1 MEPGDTEAMSG
12 SAVASRTDGPIQI
25 FVSYSTADERW
36 ATWMAWELET
46 AGYRAM
52 LQAWDFV
59 PGTNFIEFMDRG
71 VSRSA
76 AVVAVLSQRY
86 VDSPYGRLEWQAA
99 LQADKGNPTG
109 RLVTVRVEDCQVDGL
124 LGIITYIDLVGVTD
138 QHQARAMLLD
148 RIGHALAGR
157 AERQEVAYPPASLAA
172 ASHPAGQLPSPGE
185 RPGRMAPVMPAA
197 IPAPRGRRSPATA
210 PAFPPTL
217 QATAGPRA
225 AVTLLQ
231 MAGPRFGPGPEAPR
245 GRLSAAGLQERIWA
259 DVTRRTAAGLAR
271 PDLMVVT
278 GDLMETGSLRECDEA
293 LEFLTGLRALLGLEP
308 QHLVIVPGPHDITPA
323 ACRAY
328 FATCEADDMEPQPPY
343 WPKWRHFA
351 SLFQELYRGTDGP
364 VFESAQPWTM
374 FEMPDLRLAVAA
386 LNSTLAGSH
395 RPEDDYGWVGAEQAA
410 WFAEQ
415 LGPCHEAGWLRIAVI
430 RHPPSAGQ
438 GGSFL
443 RDADTLD
450 RLLGP
455 RLSLLLHGPGP
466 GGDEA
471 RQLDSGLLAVPSAA
485 PGQHQFLRI
494 TPDGLDRWSASRGT
508 GDAPERLPR
517 RWPATGGTFAAA
529 GAGRPEA

>member
-1 MEPGDTEAMSG
+1 MYQPNRAGPHDPGETEIMGRGDTEAMSG

-25 FVSYSTADERW
+25 FVSYSSADERW
-36 ATWMAWELET
+36 ATWMAWELEN

-138 QHQARAMLLD
+138 QHQARSLLLD
-148 RIGHALAGR
+148 RIRHALAGR
-157 AERQEVAYPPASLAA
+157 AERQEVAYPPAGQVTTGQA
-172 ASHPAGQLPSPGE
+172 PAGQVPAGQVRPPAE
-185 RPGRMAPVMPAA
+185 RPARTAPVMPTAA
-197 IPAPRGRRSPATA
+197 AAPRGRRSPATA
-210 PAFPPTL
+210 PAYPPTL
-217 QATAGPRA
+217 QAGGGPRSA
-225 AVTLLQ
+225 ITLLQ
-231 MAGPRFGPGPEAPR
+231 VAGHRFGPGPDGAA

-259 DVTRRTAAGLAR
+259 DVTRRTAAGLPR

-278 GDLMETGSLRECDEA
+278 GDLMETGSLRESEEA

-308 QHLVIVPGPHDITPA
+308 QHLVIVPGLHDITRA

-328 FATCEADDMEPQPPY
+328 FASCEADDMEPKPPY
-343 WPKWRHFA
+343 WPKWRHYA
-351 SLFQELYRGTDGP
+351 SLFHELYRGLDGA
-364 VFESAQPWTM
+364 VFESAQPWTL
-374 FEMPDLRLAVAA
+374 FEMPDLRVAVAA

-395 RPEDDYGWVGAEQAA
+395 RPDDEYGWVGEEQAD
-410 WFAEQ
+410 WFAGQ
-415 LGPCHEAGWLRIAVI
+415 LAPLEEEGWLRIAVI
-430 RHPPSAGQ
+430 RHAPSAGQ
-438 GGSFL
+438 HESLL
-443 RDADTLD
+443 RDADAFD
-450 RLLGP
+450 RLLGA

-471 RQLDSGLLAVPSAA
+471 LQLG
-485 PGQHQFLRI
+485 
-494 TPDGLDRWSASRGT
+494 
-508 GDAPERLPR
+508 
-517 RWPATGGTFAAA
+517 
-529 GAGRPEA
+529 

>member
-1 MEPGDTEAMSG
+1 MGRGDTEAMSG

-36 ATWMAWELET
+36 ATWMAWELEN

-138 QHQARAMLLD
+138 QHQARALLLD
-148 RIGHALAGR
+148 RIRHALAGR
-157 AERQEVAYPPASLAA
+157 AERQEVAYPS
-172 ASHPAGQLPSPGE
+172 AGQLSTGQATPGQVRPPAE
-185 RPGRMAPVMPAA
+185 RPARTAPTAPTATAV
-197 IPAPRGRRSPATA
+197 PRGRRSPATA
-210 PAFPPTL
+210 PAYPPTL

-225 AVTLLQ
+225 AITLLQ
-231 MAGPRFGPGPEAPR
+231 VAGPRFGPGPDGAGDR
-245 GRLSAAGLQERIWA
+245 VSAAGLQERIWA
-259 DVTRRTAAGLAR
+259 DVTRRTAAGLPR

-278 GDLMETGSLRECDEA
+278 GDLMETGSLRECEEA

-308 QHLVIVPGPHDITPA
+308 QHLVIVPGMHDITRA

-328 FATCEADDMEPQPPY
+328 FASCEADDMEPQAPY
-343 WPKWRHFA
+343 WPKWRHYA
-351 SLFQELYRGTDGP
+351 SLFHELYQGLDGA
-364 VFESAQPWTM
+364 VFESAQPWTL
-374 FEMPDLRLAVAA
+374 FEMPDLRVAVAA

-395 RPEDDYGWVGAEQAA
+395 RPDDEYGWVGEEQAD
-410 WFAEQ
+410 WFAGQ
-415 LGPCHEAGWLRIAVI
+415 LA
-430 RHPPSAGQ
+430 PPR
-438 GGSFL
+438 GG
-443 RDADTLD
+443 
-450 RLLGP
+450 RLAP
-455 RLSLLLHGPGP
+455 
-466 GGDEA
+466 
-471 RQLDSGLLAVPSAA
+471 DSRNPSCSISWAA
-485 PGQHQFLRI
+485 
-494 TPDGLDRWSASRGT
+494 
-508 GDAPERLPR
+508 
-517 RWPATGGTFAAA
+517 
-529 GAGRPEA
+529 